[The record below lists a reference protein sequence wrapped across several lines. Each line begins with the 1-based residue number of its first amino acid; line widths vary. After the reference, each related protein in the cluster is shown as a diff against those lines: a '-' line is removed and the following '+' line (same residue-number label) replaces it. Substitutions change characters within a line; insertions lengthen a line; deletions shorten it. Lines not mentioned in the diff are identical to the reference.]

1 MMRAAITI
9 LSFLISCIFANA
21 KVEQEGQP
29 KFTFGAEWGYVATV
43 QYGYH
48 TNFFSPEGYR
58 VDKRG
63 NTFSLYNNAEVYFHA
78 GYNLSP
84 QWNVS
89 AYLGYAGFA
98 DVQAIVPFSIRGT
111 RFFGSNHMDDRWFCF
126 ADLGTGISIKK
137 NPQETLSGKLGG
149 GYRLCLSRI
158 TKLDFVASIR
168 MTYSHININY
178 KGYEI
183 APDQIN
189 RNNAY
194 SGAVSF
200 GLSITF

>member
-1 MMRAAITI
+1 MRTAMII
-9 LSFLISCIFANA
+9 LSFMLSCLCANA
-21 KVEQEGQP
+21 QEKQGSLS

-58 VDKRG
+58 VDKRD
-63 NTFSLYNNAEVYFHA
+63 NTFGLYNNAEVYFHA
-78 GYNLSP
+78 GYNLNDRL
-84 QWNVS
+84 NVS
-89 AYLGYAGFA
+89 AYLGYAGLA

-111 RFFGSNHMDDRWFCF
+111 RFFGDNHMDDRWFCF

-137 NPQETLSGKLGG
+137 NPQETLSCKLGG
-149 GYRLCLSRI
+149 GYRLSLSRT

-168 MTYSHININY
+168 MTYTHIDINY

-183 APDQIN
+183 DPDYTN
-189 RNNAY
+189 RNNGYA
-194 SGAVSF
+194 SALSF

>member
-1 MMRAAITI
+1 M
-9 LSFLISCIFANA
+9 LSWVHLDA
-21 KVEQEGQP
+21 QERQASVP
-29 KFTFGAEWGYVATV
+29 KFTFGAEWGYVAIV

-58 VDKRG
+58 VDNKG
-63 NTFSLYNNAEVYFHA
+63 NEFDLYNNAEVYFHA

-84 QWNVS
+84 QWNIS
-89 AYLGYAGFA
+89 AYIGYAGFA

-111 RFFGSNHMDDRWFCF
+111 RFFGENHMDDRWFCF
-126 ADLGTGISIKK
+126 ADLGTGISLNK
-137 NPQETLSGKLGG
+137 NPQETLAGKLGG
-149 GYRLCLSRI
+149 GYRLSLSRI
-158 TKLDFVASIR
+158 TKLDFVASVR
-168 MTYSHININY
+168 MTYAHIDINY

-183 APDQIN
+183 DPDRVN

-194 SGAVSF
+194 AGAVSF